1 MHQIIRTL
9 DLMIFEVKFLRFP
22 VGNIFLYF
30 NLLRNLMTK
39 LKEVAELL
47 TPKRQPKNT
56 HGLCLSQER
65 VVTKI
70 PLRLQNRQTRNGC
83 VQELSSQKE
92 CRPRFVK
99 L

>member
-9 DLMIFEVKFLRFP
+9 DLMISEVKFVHLP
-22 VGNIFLYF
+22 VRYIFLYF

-47 TPKRQPKNT
+47 TPKRQTKNI

-65 VVTKI
+65 VVTKV
-70 PLRLQNRQTRNGC
+70 PLRFQNHQTRNGF

-92 CRPRFVK
+92 CKP
-99 L
+99 